1 LADLVSINDKFKL
14 SKCFKGYPFETG
26 DRNMLSVRPPP
37 PGWCFSMEDQWL
49 AARRRVWNV
58 RVGAGRGPLG
68 VIARLIGD
76 RDQAL

>member
-1 LADLVSINDKFKL
+1 
-14 SKCFKGYPFETG
+14 
-26 DRNMLSVRPPP
+26 MQ
-37 PGWCFSMEDQWL
+37 DQWL
-49 AARRRVWNV
+49 AARRRVWDV